1 MELKDA
7 DGGNEDFIG
16 LSEELDQEFYEL
28 LGADQDQFNEFNT
41 LEDIHDVVLVYD
53 GETAVACGG
62 FKRYTGATAEVK
74 RIYVKKEYR
83 KKGLAGKVLQALEE
97 KGKKKGYQYFI
108 LETSKK
114 QLPALAL
121 YKSIHYQQIDRYP
134 PYEKIELSVCM
145 QKQIR

>member
-1 MELKDA
+1 MEVKDV

-16 LSEELDQEFYEL
+16 LVEELDKEFYEL

-53 GETAVACGG
+53 GKTAVACGG
-62 FKRYTGATAEVK
+62 FKRYTGTIAEVK

-83 KKGLAGKVLQALEE
+83 KKGLAGRVLQKLEE
-97 KGKKKGYQYFI
+97 KGRKRGYQYFI

-114 QLPALAL
+114 QLSALAL
-121 YKSIHYQQIDRYP
+121 YKSFRYEPINRYP

-145 QKQIR
+145 QKQI